1 MLPAEEL
8 HRSLPE
14 LAEVPWRKPMDE
26 RRLTA
31 RGRVSTAY
39 TAIYV
44 APFIVIGVA
53 LLLIEPMLFPV
64 AMWSFAHA
72 WVIPELFA
80 HRGARVAF
88 PLKRSGSAAS
98 ERTALGLLGDLLDH
112 EPRELMTR
120 TGLALEQGRLGAWLV
135 GEAGASAG
143 APERLARALLLRAR
157 ERPRAAARGSHRA
170 SPAGAARGR
179 DRLRDRRQSCLHGRS
194 VAGAQAPARG
204 LSGRRSMRPSWP
216 RSRRASQAAAPA
228 AARAGQALGS
238 PARSAATR
246 ALEAVTRLRPSRFDA

>member
-1 MLPAEEL
+1 MALSQPERPAWWQERLVLPAEEL

-26 RRLTA
+26 QRLTA
-31 RGRVSTAY
+31 RGRISTAY

-135 GEAGASAG
+135 GEAGALLVRPNGWRVHCFCVRASD
-143 APERLARALLLRAR
+143 PELPRADRIAHLLLALR
-157 ERPRAAARGSHRA
+157 EDEIGFATVANHAFTGAAWRVRRRLREVQRPALDAAIAAAA
-170 SPAGAARGR
+170 S
-179 DRLRDRRQSCLHGRS
+179 
-194 VAGAQAPARG
+194 
-204 LSGRRSMRPSWP
+204 
-216 RSRRASQAAAPA
+216 
-228 AARAGQALGS
+228 
-238 PARSAATR
+238 
-246 ALEAVTRLRPSRFDA
+246 